1 MGMTRLFNVKA
12 SLRVVSV
19 ALAMLLAL
27 PAVSIAPAHAESENP
42 LWLWNKKN
50 KQKKA
55 KTDAAAELKFED
67 DHLPSA
73 SNWQNSASGGKAT
86 TVTEIVSSENI
97 SPMLSPVGSIGLQA
111 ALSRY
116 QAIVAAGGW
125 PTVPDVKLRKGAEG
139 EAVAALNRRLFVEGY
154 VRREATEGEFAAV
167 FTTATAEALSRFQ
180 RNHGLKVSGTL
191 DSATAKALNVPA
203 ARRLAT
209 IRANIPRL
217 DEYSRDVGPRYIIVN
232 VPAAQLETVAGGR
245 VYSRH
250 NIIVGRPSRPTPVVM
265 TALSEINFN
274 PYWNVPASIVERD
287 IIPKMLRGGARKVLT
302 QMNIKVF
309 KGVGGPQVDPER
321 VDWET
326 AIADDYHFR
335 QEPGGSNAMATAKIS
350 FPSPFGIYL
359 HDTPEKHLF
368 TAGARFF
375 SSGCVRVEQVQI
387 FLNWILYGQ
396 DSFDENNQELIDES
410 RIAELAQS
418 LERQDVKLTH
428 PPQLRVTYLT
438 AWANNRGEV
447 NFRPDI
453 YALDG
458 TGFVLGQP
466 LPVGEVGEGGQ
477 RFVLTPVPRQ
487 PAAVEEA
494 EFEGFFLFG
503 FRPSNRSGRKA
514 YTTEVERPAATN
526 WTQSKPGVKKKP
538 VKAAA
543 AKTDGKKKQKI
554 ATKKKIVKQ
563 DEQAATKKK
572 IVKQDEQAAA
582 AEAPAAKQ
590 VQPAA
595 KPCTPDI
602 IGDLAAGDCEKPS
615 ETTANRD

>member
-1 MGMTRLFNVKA
+1 MRMSGQFGVKT
-12 SLRVVSV
+12 SLRVLSV
-19 ALAMLLAL
+19 ALAVLIAL
-27 PAVSIAPAHAESENP
+27 PAVSTAPAHAESENP
-42 LWLWNKKN
+42 LWLWNKKK

-55 KTDAAAELKFED
+55 ETPAAAERKPD
-67 DHLPSA
+67 DDFLPSVN
-73 SNWQNSASGGKAT
+73 NWQNSNSGGKAT
-86 TVTEIVSSENI
+86 TVTEIVADGNV
-97 SPMLSPVGSIGLQA
+97 SPMLSPVGALGLQA
-111 ALSRY
+111 ALDRY
-116 QAIVAAGGW
+116 EEIVASGGW
-125 PTVPDVKLRKGAEG
+125 PKVPGVKLKKGAQD

-167 FTTATAEALSRFQ
+167 FTTATAEALARFQ
-180 RNHGLKVSGTL
+180 RNHGLKVSGAL
-191 DSATAKALNVPA
+191 DPATAKALNVPA

-217 DEYSRDVGPRYIIVN
+217 AEYSRDVGPRYIIVN

-265 TALSEINFN
+265 TALAEINFN
-274 PYWNVPASIVERD
+274 PYWNAPASIVERD
-287 IIPKMLRGGARKVLT
+287 IIPKMLKGGARNVMT
-302 QMNIKVF
+302 QMNMKVF

-368 TAGARFF
+368 AAGARFF
-375 SSGCVRVEQVQI
+375 SSGCVRVEQVAI
-387 FLNWILYGQ
+387 FLDWILSGQ
-396 DSFDENNQELIDES
+396 DYFDENNQELIDES

-418 LERQDVKLTH
+418 LERLDVKLTN

-438 AWANNRGEV
+438 AWTNNRGEV

-453 YALDG
+453 YELAG
-458 TGFVLGQP
+458 TGFVSGQP
-466 LPVGEVGEGGQ
+466 LPVGEVGEDGQ
-477 RFVLTPVPRQ
+477 RFVLKPVPRQ

-503 FRPSNRSGRKA
+503 FKPSMRSGRKVA
-514 YTTEVERPAATN
+514 TTEAERPAATN
-526 WTQSKPGVKKKP
+526 WNQSKPGLKKKP
-538 VKAAA
+538 VKSVA
-543 AKTDGKKKQKI
+543 AKDGGKKKQKI
-554 ATKKKIVKQ
+554 AS
-563 DEQAATKKK
+563 KKK

-582 AEAPAAKQ
+582 AKKVEPAAE
-590 VQPAA
+590 
-595 KPCTPDI
+595 PCTPDI
-602 IGDLAAGDCEKPS
+602 IGDLSEDCKQPEG
-615 ETTANRD
+615 TAANRD

>member
-1 MGMTRLFNVKA
+1 
-12 SLRVVSV
+12 
-19 ALAMLLAL
+19 MLIAL
-27 PAVSIAPAHAESENP
+27 PAMAVTPAHAENDNP
-42 LWLWNKKN
+42 LWQWNKKN

-55 KTDAAAELKFED
+55 KAAATEKSPD
-67 DHLPSA
+67 DDFLPSA
-73 SNWQNSASGGKAT
+73 NNWQNSASGGKAT
-86 TVTEIVSSENI
+86 TVTEIVMDENV
-97 SPMLSPVGSIGLQA
+97 SPMLSPVGALGLQA

-125 PTVPDVKLRKGAEG
+125 PTVPNVNLKKGAEG
-139 EAVAALNRRLFVEGY
+139 EAVAALNRRLFVEDY

-167 FTTATAEALSRFQ
+167 FTTATAEALTRFQ
-180 RNHGLKVSGTL
+180 RNHGLKVSGAL

-203 ARRLAT
+203 TRRLAT

-217 DEYSRDVGPRYIIVN
+217 DEYSKDVGPRYIIVN

-265 TALSEINFN
+265 TTLSEINFN
-274 PYWNVPASIVERD
+274 PYWNAPASIVERD
-287 IIPKMLRGGARKVLT
+287 IIPKMLKGGARSVMT
-302 QMNIKVF
+302 QMNMKVF
-309 KGVGGPQVDPER
+309 EGVGGPEIDPES
-321 VDWET
+321 VDWER
-326 AIADDYHFR
+326 AIADDFHFR

-368 TAGARFF
+368 AAGQRFF
-375 SSGCVRVEQVQI
+375 SSGCVRVEQVQT
-387 FLNWILYGQ
+387 FLNWILSGQ
-396 DSFDENNQELIDES
+396 DYFDVTNQDSIDES
-410 RIAELAQS
+410 LIAELGQS
-418 LERQDVKLTH
+418 LERRDVKLTN

-438 AWANNRGEV
+438 AWTNTRGEV

-458 TGFVLGQP
+458 TGFVMGQP
-466 LPVGEVGEGGQ
+466 LPVGEMGEDGL
-477 RFVLTPVPRQ
+477 RYVLKPVPRQ

-503 FRPSNRSGRKA
+503 FRPSNRSDRKA
-514 YTTEVERPAATN
+514 KTTEMERPAATN
-526 WTQSKPGVKKKP
+526 WTQTKSGVKKKT

-543 AKTDGKKKQKI
+543 AKNDGKKKPKT
-554 ATKKKIVKQ
+554 AAKKKIVKQ
-563 DEQAATKKK
+563 DGQAAAKKKTAKQPEQAATKK

-582 AEAPAAKQ
+582 VKEVEP
-590 VQPAA
+590 VA

-602 IGDLAAGDCEKPS
+602 LGDLSGDCGKPG
-615 ETTANRD
+615 ETAANRD

>member
-1 MGMTRLFNVKA
+1 MRMSGQFGVKT
-12 SLRVVSV
+12 SLRALSV
-19 ALAMLLAL
+19 ALAVLIAL
-27 PAVSIAPAHAESENP
+27 PAVATAPAQAESENP
-42 LWLWNKKN
+42 LWQWNKKK

-55 KTDAAAELKFED
+55 ETAAAEKRPD
-67 DHLPSA
+67 DDFLPSVN
-73 SNWQNSASGGKAT
+73 NWQNSNSGGKAT
-86 TVTEIVSSENI
+86 TVTEVVADGDA
-97 SPMLSPVGSIGLQA
+97 SPMLSPAGALGLQA

-116 QAIVAAGGW
+116 EEIVASGGW
-125 PTVPDVKLRKGAEG
+125 PKVPSVKLKKGAQD

-167 FTTATAEALSRFQ
+167 FTTATAEALTRFQ

-191 DSATAKALNVPA
+191 DPATAKALNVPA

-217 DEYSRDVGPRYIIVN
+217 AEYSRDVGPRYIIVN

-250 NIIVGRPSRPTPVVM
+250 NIIVGRPSRPTPVVT

-274 PYWNVPASIVERD
+274 PYWNAPASIVERD
-287 IIPKMLRGGARKVLT
+287 IIPKMLQGGARNVMT
-302 QMNIKVF
+302 QMNMKVF
-309 KGVGGPQVDPER
+309 KGVGGPQVDPES
-321 VDWET
+321 VDWES

-368 TAGARFF
+368 AAGARFF
-375 SSGCVRVEQVQI
+375 SSGCVRVEQVRI
-387 FLNWILYGQ
+387 FLNWILSGQ
-396 DSFDENNQELIDES
+396 DYFDETTQDSIDER

-418 LERQDVKLTH
+418 LERRDVKLSN

-438 AWANNRGEV
+438 AWTNNRGEV

-453 YALDG
+453 YELDG
-458 TGFVLGQP
+458 TGFVSGQP
-466 LPVGEVGEGGQ
+466 LPVGEVGEDGQ
-477 RFVLTPVPRQ
+477 RFVLKPVPRQ

-494 EFEGFFLFG
+494 EFGGFFLFG
-503 FRPSNRSGRKA
+503 FKPSNRGDRKA
-514 YTTEVERPAATN
+514 KTTEVERPAATN
-526 WTQSKPGVKKKP
+526 WNQSKFGAKKKP

-543 AKTDGKKKQKI
+543 AKDGGKKKPKI
-554 ATKKKIVKQ
+554 ASKKKIVKQ
-563 DEQAATKKK
+563 DK
-572 IVKQDEQAAA
+572 QAAA
-582 AEAPAAKQ
+582 VKKMEPAP
-590 VQPAA
+590 VPA
-595 KPCTPDI
+595 PCTPDI
-602 IGDLAAGDCEKPS
+602 LGDLSEDCKQPGG
-615 ETTANRD
+615 TAANRD